1 MLYKIMLIREYIV
14 KILIKKPIAII
25 TWKAKIKKMKM
36 IKIIILKWKNKMKLM
51 IRMIGKKRLLTLEM
65 ENNLKKM
72 KKKMMMK
79 IL

>member
-65 ENNLKKM
+65 ENNLKK
-72 KKKMMMK
+72 KMMMK